1 MDYTLEGEEFFKKT
15 AFQIKILFI
24 PIKENNFRP
33 KFLQSNFLLYC
44 VLCLFILNIFTSVI
58 SVNFSKNIFFADV
71 TKNVLI
77 NFVNQ
82 SRQAEGL
89 QPLIRSEKLDQ
100 AAMLKA
106 QDMINNDYFSHQS
119 PQGITPW
126 YWFLKTGYDY
136 KYAGEN
142 LAIGFL
148 NSNEVFDA
156 WYNSPSHKEN
166 ILNPNYKEIGIAVLD
181 KNFSGG
187 KTTLVVQFFGSPMTL
202 SKKTQPTTQ
211 QKAPIVETTKENDS
225 TDSRLVAENLPENQQ
240 NKEVL
245 SQTSEYPVLKA
256 VSGENSNTLYLEFL
270 NFIYYRY
277 DEILKA
283 ITYAM
288 MILVAIA
295 LLLNIVIYFNIQ
307 HTDLILRSIFIIVL
321 LASAALIDGD
331 TIALFFPHKIII

>member
-1 MDYTLEGEEFFKKT
+1 
-15 AFQIKILFI
+15 
-24 PIKENNFRP
+24 
-33 KFLQSNFLLYC
+33 
-44 VLCLFILNIFTSVI
+44 
-58 SVNFSKNIFFADV
+58 
-71 TKNVLI
+71 
-77 NFVNQ
+77 
-82 SRQAEGL
+82 
-89 QPLIRSEKLDQ
+89 
-100 AAMLKA
+100 
-106 QDMINNDYFSHQS
+106 
-119 PQGITPW
+119 
-126 YWFLKTGYDY
+126 
-136 KYAGEN
+136 
-142 LAIGFL
+142 
-148 NSNEVFDA
+148 
-156 WYNSPSHKEN
+156 
-166 ILNPNYKEIGIAVLD
+166 
-181 KNFSGG
+181 
-187 KTTLVVQFFGSPMTL
+187 
-202 SKKTQPTTQ
+202 
-211 QKAPIVETTKENDS
+211 VETTKENDS

>member
-15 AFQIKILFI
+15 AYQIKTLFV
-24 PIKENNFRP
+24 PFEENNFRP
-33 KFLQSNFLLYC
+33 KFLESKFLLYC
-44 VLCLFILNIFTSVI
+44 VLCLFILRIFTSVI

-71 TKNVLI
+71 TKNALV
-77 NFVNQ
+77 NYVNQ

-106 QDMINNDYFSHQS
+106 QDMIDNDYFSHQS
-119 PQGITPW
+119 PQGVTPW
-126 YWFLKTGYDY
+126 YWFLKTGYNY
-136 KYAGEN
+136 KFAGEN

-156 WYNSPSHKEN
+156 WFNSPSHKEN
-166 ILNPNYKEIGIAVLD
+166 MLNPNYKEIGTAILD
-181 KNFSGG
+181 KNFGEG
-187 KTTLVVQFFGSPMTL
+187 KTTLVVQFFGSPLVL
-202 SKKTQPTTQ
+202 SKKTQPIVQ
-211 QKAPIVETTKENDS
+211 QPVVQQIVNDS
-225 TDSRLVAENLPENQQ
+225 TDSQLIPENLPEDQE

-256 VSGENSNTLYLEFL
+256 VSGDNSNTLYLKFL
-270 NFIYYRY
+270 NFIFYRY

-288 MILVAIA
+288 MTLVAIA

-307 HTDLILRSIFIIVL
+307 HTDLILRSIIIIVL
-321 LASAALIDGD
+321 LASATLIDRNI
-331 TIALFFPHKIII
+331 IALFLPQRIII